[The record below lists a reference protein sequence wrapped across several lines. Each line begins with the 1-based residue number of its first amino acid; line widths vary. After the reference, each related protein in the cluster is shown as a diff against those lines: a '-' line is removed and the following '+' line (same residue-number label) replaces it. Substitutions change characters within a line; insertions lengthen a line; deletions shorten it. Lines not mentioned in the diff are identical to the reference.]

1 VSEEFGLKIR
11 VKEKGM
17 RKKGLIALA
26 MVASVSMG
34 CATTGDVQIARD
46 EAREASRKA
55 DEALEAAREVRRVAQ
70 DAETRAARS
79 EEMLNRSFKRS
90 MYK

>member
-1 VSEEFGLKIR
+1 
-11 VKEKGM
+11 M

-55 DEALEAAREVRRVAQ
+55 DEALEAAREARRVAQ

>member
-1 VSEEFGLKIR
+1 
-11 VKEKGM
+11 M
-17 RKKGLIALA
+17 RKGLLAIAIIA
-26 MVASVSMG
+26 TACMG
-34 CATTGDVQIARD
+34 CATPGDVQIARD

-55 DEALEAAREVRRVAQ
+55 DEAVEAARDARRVAQ
-70 DAETRAARS
+70 DAEARAARS

>member
-1 VSEEFGLKIR
+1 MKNIR
-11 VKEKGM
+11 M
-17 RKKGLIALA
+17 FALA
-26 MVASVSMG
+26 VGACVSMG

-46 EAREASRKA
+46 EATEASRKA
-55 DEALEAAREVRRVAQ
+55 DEALEAAREARRLAQ
-70 DAETRAARS
+70 DAEARAARS